1 MQVQSIPVSS
11 DVPAYNTTYKH
22 IKDNSST
29 YMYIHVYTYIC
40 TCTSVCC
47 IGIIHELSAAE
58 APNMVRDIAM
68 NIQIL

>member
-1 MQVQSIPVSS
+1 MYIHVQYIMSWYIMSNDIMQVQSIPVSS

-47 IGIIHELSAAE
+47 IVIGS
-58 APNMVRDIAM
+58 
-68 NIQIL
+68 